1 MNGAQAEAVERAFM
15 TKAEACRR
23 LAVSLPTLNRWI
35 VAGHLDVVR
44 LAGGGCVR
52 LPVESVERFVAAS
65 RAEAV

>member
-1 MNGAQAEAVERAFM
+1 
-15 TKAEACRR
+15 
-23 LAVSLPTLNRWI
+23 
-35 VAGHLDVVR
+35 VR